1 MSKILTVAR
10 PAPLALALALSCAV
24 LPALVRAATP
34 ATLPDTME
42 QRVAAC
48 TACHAIKE
56 RGDAFFPRIAGKP
69 AGYLYNQLRNFR
81 EGRRRYP
88 MMTYMVD
95 HLPDAYL
102 QEIAQYFS
110 EQHPPYPP
118 PAASTASAGALER
131 GRTLVRHGDPA
142 KKIPACVA
150 CHGEQLTG
158 VAPAIPGLIGL
169 PHDYINAQFGAW
181 RNKVRRAAAPDCM
194 AEITSRLSDTDVAAV
209 SSWLASQPADPA
221 ARPATTIAL
230 PMPLQCGSVPAR

>member
-1 MSKILTVAR
+1 MPKPSTVAR
-10 PAPLALALALSCAV
+10 HATLALALSCAA
-24 LPALVRAATP
+24 LAPAARAATP
-34 ATLPDTME
+34 ATLPDTLE

-48 TACHAIKE
+48 IACHTMKE

-81 EGRRRYP
+81 DGRRRYP
-88 MMTYMVD
+88 MMTYMVE
-95 HLPDAYL
+95 HLSDDYL
-102 QEIAQYFS
+102 REIAQYFA

-118 PAASTASAGALER
+118 PAASTASASTLER

-150 CHGEQLTG
+150 CHGEPLTG
-158 VAPAIPGLIGL
+158 VAPAIPGLVGL

-194 AEITSRLSDTDVAAV
+194 AEITSRLSDADVAAV
-209 SSWLASQPADPA
+209 SSWLASQQADA
-221 ARPATTIAL
+221 TARPATTIAM
-230 PMPLQCGSVPAR
+230 PMPLQCGSVPAP